1 MYDLLYFSKTIHY
14 KNAYFFYSVKMEVKI
29 LKLKS
34 LLPFLLLSLFALI
47 LVACNNDDTSE
58 TKENSDKV
66 DVKQLVNDYSTDKK
80 EAESAS
86 ITGEELIVNTTAGKE
101 KSYELPKDEFFVS
114 IAPFVEQTHPCTY
127 HSLTGCQGEMVE
139 KEFDVYIEDEDGN
152 VVVDEEVM
160 SLANGFIDLW
170 VPRDKDYSIT
180 IKHDGKEVVSE
191 FSSYTE
197 DPTCLTNMQLT

>member
-1 MYDLLYFSKTIHY
+1 MIDCLMNDLLYFSQTINY
-14 KNAYFFYSVKMEVKI
+14 KMEVTI

-34 LLPFLLLSLFALI
+34 LLLFLLLSLFGLI
-47 LVACNNDDTSE
+47 LVACNNDDTTSE
-58 TKENSDKV
+58 TEENSDKV

-80 EAESAS
+80 KAESAS
-86 ITGEELIVNTTAGKE
+86 ITGEELVVNTTAGKE

-127 HSLTGCQGEMVE
+127 HSLTGCQGEMVK

-152 VVVDEEVM
+152 VVVDEKVM

-170 VPRDKDYSIT
+170 VPRDKKYHIT
-180 IKHDGKEVVSE
+180 IEHDGKQVQSE